1 MAKHH
6 AEGDS
11 DAEGSEPTPPRE
23 KPRVDDERRA
33 QKARRVV
40 TTGQVVLAIAQAVD
54 GVLRIFS

>member
-1 MAKHH
+1 M
-6 AEGDS
+6 
-11 DAEGSEPTPPRE
+11 
-23 KPRVDDERRA
+23 DDERRA